1 MDIVQIVDLKP
12 GCYEEYVE
20 AHKSVP
26 VEAELEAVGL
36 SNIRVHTWRPDDKS
50 VCRLVLSATWKAT
63 HEGESFE
70 DAMKRYMTMPGVEEW
85 EAWMGS
91 LKARLP
97 GQAIGVSPL
106 DGKGVN
112 ASILVA
118 NECQHKV

>member
-12 GCYEEYVE
+12 DCYEEYVE

-26 VEAELEAVGL
+26 VKAELEAVGL

-63 HEGESFE
+63 KEGESFE
-70 DAMKRYMTMPGVEEW
+70 QAMERYMTLPGVKEW
-85 EAWMGS
+85 ETWMDR

-97 GQAIGVSPL
+97 GQAIGEPPRWERC
-106 DGKGVN
+106 
-112 ASILVA
+112 
-118 NECQHKV
+118 ECVYISS